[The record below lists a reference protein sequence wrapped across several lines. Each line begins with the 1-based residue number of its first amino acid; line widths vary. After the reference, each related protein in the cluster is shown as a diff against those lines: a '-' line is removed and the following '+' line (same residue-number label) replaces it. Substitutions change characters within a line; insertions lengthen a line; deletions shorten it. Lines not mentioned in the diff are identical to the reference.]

1 MPGLHAHAHATA
13 RHGRR
18 IFVGHFDHH
27 RLRRDQQPGHRHRA
41 LQRRA
46 DDLGRIDHAGLDHVD
61 VLALL
66 GVEAEIG
73 VLLVEHPPGNHG
85 AVEAGILGD
94 LADRR
99 LQGAAH
105 DLDADLLA
113 VVGAALVLEHA
124 GGIEQGRP
132 TAGDDALL
140 DRGLGRMHGVL
151 DPVLLLPDLD
161 LGGAADLDDR
171 HAAGDLGQALLQL
184 LAGVVGGRF
193 FDLRLELRDP
203 ALDVLLL
210 AGAVDDGGVV
220 LVDMDALGG
229 AQHVERDVLELD
241 AEIFADLAAGGQDR
255 DVLGH
260 GLPTAPEAGPLDGGD
275 LEPAAQLVD
284 DQGGQ
289 RLALDLLSD
298 DEQRPARRGPQLEQG
313 QQRLQGG
320 ELLLVDEDVG
330 IFELDDHLLGIGD
343 EIGREIAAVELHAF
357 DDIQLRLHALGFLD
371 GDHAVLA
378 DAVHRLG
385 DHVADRLVAV
395 RRDRADLGDLRTG
408 RHLLRPLLELFHH
421 QVAGEV
427 DAALE
432 VHRVHAGGDR
442 LGALAHDRLGEHGR
456 GGGAVAG
463 GVRRPGRHL
472 AHHLG
477 AHVLELVGKLDLFGD
492 GDAVLGDARRAIGL
506 VEHDVAALGPERDL
520 DRIGQDIDAADH
532 AGAGVAA
539 KTYFFC
545 CHGLVPCSSVC
556 RSGPTDRPMPPS
568 SWRWRYLDLR

>member
-1 MPGLHAHAHATA
+1 MSGLHAHAHATA

-18 IFVGHFDHH
+18 ILVGHFDYH

-46 DDLGRIDHAGLDHVD
+46 NDLGRIDHAGLDHVD

-73 VLLVEHPPGNHG
+73 VFLVEHPAGNHG

-99 LQGAAH
+99 LQRGAH
-105 DLDADLLA
+105 DLEPDLLV
-113 VVGAALVLEHA
+113 VVGATLVREHA

-132 TAGDDALL
+132 AASDDALL

-171 HAAGDLGQALLQL
+171 HAAGELGQALLQL
-184 LAGVVGGRF
+184 LAVVVGGRF

-241 AEIFADLAAGGQDR
+241 AEIFADLAASGQDR
-255 DVLGH
+255 DVLEH
-260 GLPTAPEAGPLDGGD
+260 GLATITEARRLDGGD

-284 DQGGQ
+284 HQGRE
-289 RLALDLLSD
+289 RLALDFLGD
-298 DEQRPARRGPQLEQG
+298 DEQRPTRLGDQLEQR
-313 QQRLQGG
+313 QQRLQARQ
-320 ELLLVDEDVG
+320 LLLVDEDVRG
-330 IFELDDHLLGIGD
+330 PELDDHLLGVGD
-343 EIGREIAAVELHAF
+343 EVGREVAAVELHAF
-357 DDIQLRLHALGFLD
+357 DDIELGLHALGFLD
-371 GDHAVLA
+371 GDHAFLA
-378 DAVHRLG
+378 DPVHRLG
-385 DHVADRLVAV
+385 DQVADRLVAV
-395 RRDRADLGDLRTG
+395 RRNRADLRDLLAG
-408 RHLLRPLLELFHH
+408 RYLLGALLQFLDH
-421 QVAGEV
+421 QFGGKV

-442 LGALAHDRLGEHGR
+442 LGALAHDRLGQHGR
-456 GGGAVAG
+456 RGRAVA
-463 GVRRPGRHL
+463 R
-472 AHHLG
+472 
-477 AHVLELVGKLDLFGD
+477 
-492 GDAVLGDARRAIGL
+492 
-506 VEHDVAALGPERDL
+506 
-520 DRIGQDIDAADH
+520 
-532 AGAGVAA
+532 
-539 KTYFFC
+539 
-545 CHGLVPCSSVC
+545 
-556 RSGPTDRPMPPS
+556 
-568 SWRWRYLDLR
+568 